1 MNWLTLLFVTALRC
15 LLVIADDVCV
25 GGWVPIVVVV
35 WLGCRGPL
43 PSAAPLCALL
53 LCMLISVCNSGYS
66 TVLIAMCGVVVRGCV
81 CVWSVRTI
89 SGWWGA
95 DVGD

>member
-35 WLGCRGPL
+35 WLGCRG
-43 PSAAPLCALL
+43 AAAVRCTVVCA
-53 LCMLISVCNSGYS
+53 V
-66 TVLIAMCGVVVRGCV
+66 AMHAHFCV
-81 CVWSVRTI
+81 
-89 SGWWGA
+89 
-95 DVGD
+95 